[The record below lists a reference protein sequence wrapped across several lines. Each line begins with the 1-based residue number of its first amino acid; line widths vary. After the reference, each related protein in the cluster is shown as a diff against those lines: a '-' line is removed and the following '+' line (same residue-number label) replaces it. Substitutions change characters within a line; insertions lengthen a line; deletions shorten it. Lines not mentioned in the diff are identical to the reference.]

1 MTAVVPRSVERRAAI
16 DAAQLDLRD
25 DFWCACVLLLLSER
39 AADSHELS
47 ERLRRVGQLGD
58 DPGRVSVALAA
69 LEDEGLV
76 RAIGGTPAYR
86 GAMSYCV
93 TGEGAA
99 RLALAGE
106 ELRGALVILG
116 RFLARCGER
125 LELPPVR

>member
-39 AADSHELS
+39 AADTSELS
-47 ERLRRVGQLGD
+47 ERLRCVGQLGD
-58 DPGRVSVALAA
+58 DPGRVSHALAA
-69 LEDEGLV
+69 LEDGGLV
-76 RAIGGTPAYR
+76 RAVGDAPRR
-86 GAMSYCV
+86 GDGPYCV

-99 RLALAGE
+99 RLALARE